1 MYLHFHSCAF
11 RFQTAERHSLQAS
24 SNTSLNTA
32 GKIDSLKDE
41 LEDASQKV
49 EQCRVRFFF
58 NIYFCD

>member
-49 EQCRVRFFF
+49 EQCRVRFF
-58 NIYFCD
+58 

>member
-1 MYLHFHSCAF
+1 MNVLTIYYIAF

-49 EQCRVRFFF
+49 EQCRVRKF
-58 NIYFCD
+58 